1 MQPLDTLADTPAEGD
16 NTIQRVLPLNVEP
29 TEGTEA
35 NYMEEVFYKKIKVA
49 WSLIYTLPGVPP
61 PIRRSVLDSYVDTPF
76 ADEIP
81 LIEMARNYPER
92 TPGSHHM
99 QGFQL
104 NSNRLSRNARFHQK
118 KVAILKCNT
127 MTAIS
132 AFKRSMLP
140 NGNLYKELTKQ
151 STDDWSVQD
160 RPCDFRR

>member
-1 MQPLDTLADTPAEGD
+1 
-16 NTIQRVLPLNVEP
+16 
-29 TEGTEA
+29 
-35 NYMEEVFYKKIKVA
+35 MEEVFYKKIKVA

-81 LIEMARNYPER
+81 LIEMARKFSFPNMRLYPER

-140 NGNLYKELTKQ
+140 NGNLYKELTKYMVVVRSWCNADLIGVKGNQ
-151 STDDWSVQD
+151 QMIGL
-160 RPCDFRR
+160 FRTGVAILEDVGNFIKV